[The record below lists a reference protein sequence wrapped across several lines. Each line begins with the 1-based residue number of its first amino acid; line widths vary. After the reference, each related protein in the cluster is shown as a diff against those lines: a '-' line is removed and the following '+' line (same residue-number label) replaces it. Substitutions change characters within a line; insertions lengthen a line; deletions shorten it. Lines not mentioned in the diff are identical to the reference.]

1 MAIDGQNLRGAFPV
15 YDTSRSVGTY
25 TANLQKQAA
34 QRAAEQKALQED
46 MDKIKIDGLRDADKE
61 DYFKGFEDWRN
72 TAQSAYKE
80 RDFRKKAQLQSES
93 DRKYLELQ
101 SLVNKSKEYNKIHN
115 DVSGRL
121 LDNKFRDQ
129 FTDDAVEKWR
139 KSGQLPISS
148 KEIVLDPTALARQLD
163 LSGIQKKI
171 SDIDEDLLKQAKYS
185 NPATRRITSGNKIG
199 TESIYSRSVDPQRQ
213 ALEYANL
220 YDTNRDVRAFFQKQY
235 PEQYASLPEEEAKA
249 VALKDF
255 VSKRPVARQDTP
267 KMEWDRAPDNF
278 YAHYDYR
285 LANPLESNVTS
296 APRNLQLPFGKDES
310 NNTTARNSV
319 FIPSANKN
327 FVGSDAID
335 LKTGKPI
342 KLTQSSNDYEMVA
355 LLEVP
360 FLKGGKITEKDAK
373 GNVVKET
380 ASEGVLAQTDYAK
393 NNQNK
398 VDYKPMIQVQF
409 KDPNNPDRKKNYLIP
424 IDRLPDNLTKKDQAL
439 ADQFKKTIGYNKPK
453 SASKTQAVQPKPKAK
468 YSMAEENG
476 ISKVMNKNG
485 LSREE
490 AVQALINAG
499 KLK

>member
-1 MAIDGQNLRGAFPV
+1 MAISGANLIGANPV
-15 YDTSRSVGTY
+15 YDTSKSVGTY
-25 TANLQKQAA
+25 TANLQRQAA
-34 QRAAEQKALQED
+34 QRAAEQKALQD
-46 MDKIKIDGLRDADKE
+46 DLGKIKIDGLRDADKE

-72 TAQSAYKE
+72 TAQSAFKE

-101 SLVNKSKEYNKIHN
+101 SLVNRSKEYNKVHH

-129 FTDDAVEKWR
+129 FTDDAVEVWR
-139 KSGQLPISS
+139 KSGNLPLSS
-148 KEIVLDPTALARQLD
+148 KEIVIDPTALARQLD

-171 SDIDEDLLKQAKYS
+171 NDIDEDLLKQAKYA
-185 NPATRRITSGNKIG
+185 NPTTRRVTSGNKVG
-199 TESIYSRSVDPQRQ
+199 TESIYSRSVDPKRQ

-235 PEQYASLPEEEAKA
+235 PEQFASLPDDEAKA
-249 VALKDF
+249 FVIQDF
-255 VSKRPVARQDTP
+255 VSKRPVSRQDAP
-267 KMEWDRAPDNF
+267 KMDWDRAPDNF
-278 YAHYDYR
+278 YAHYNYR

-296 APRNLQLPFGKDES
+296 APRNLTLPFGRDDTD
-310 NNTTARNSV
+310 NTTVRNAV

-335 LKTGKPI
+335 LRTGKPI

-360 FLKGGKITEKDAK
+360 FLKSGKITTKDSK
-373 GNVVKET
+373 GGVSAT
-380 ASEGVLAQTDYAK
+380 ASEGAIAQTDFAK
-393 NNQNK
+393 NNPGK

-409 KDPNNPDRKKNYLIP
+409 KDPNNPDRKKNYLVP

-439 ADQFKKTIGYNKPK
+439 ASQFKKSIGYNKQQAAPK
-453 SASKTQAVQPKPKAK
+453 KQSTQQSTKMVTMILPNGQSGQIPEGAVKQFLKDNPKAK
-468 YSMAEENG
+468 
-476 ISKVMNKNG
+476 
-485 LSREE
+485 R
-490 AVQALINAG
+490 Q
-499 KLK
+499 

>member
-1 MAIDGQNLRGAFPV
+1 MAKISGGNLIGAFPV
-15 YDTSRSVGTY
+15 FDTSRSVGTY

-34 QRAAEQKALQED
+34 QRAAEQKALQD
-46 MDKIKIDGLRDADKE
+46 DLNKIKIDGLRDADKE

-72 TAQSAYKE
+72 TAQSALKE

-129 FTDDAVEKWR
+129 FTDDAVEVWR
-139 KSGQLPISS
+139 KSGNLPLSS
-148 KEIVLDPTALARQLD
+148 KEIVTDPTALARQLD
-163 LSGIQKKI
+163 LSGIQKTFA
-171 SDIDEDLLKQAKYS
+171 DIDEDLLKQARYG
-185 NPATRRITSGNKIG
+185 NPQTRRITSGNKVG
-199 TESIYSRSVDPQRQ
+199 TESIYSRSVDPKRQ

-220 YDTNRDVRAFFQKQY
+220 YDTKRDVRAFMQKQY
-235 PEQYASLPEEEAKA
+235 PEQFATMPEEEAKA
-249 VALKDF
+249 FAIQDF
-255 VSKRPVARQDTP
+255 VAKRPVARQDTP
-267 KMEWDRAPDNF
+267 RMDWDRAPDNF
-278 YAHYDYR
+278 YAHYNYR

-360 FLKGGKITEKDAK
+360 FLKKGKITAKDAK
-373 GNVVKET
+373 GKVVSESE
-380 ASEGVLAQTDYAK
+380 SEGTLAQTDFAK
-393 NNQNK
+393 NNKDK

-439 ADQFKKTIGYNKPK
+439 ADQFKKSIGYSKPT
-453 SASKTQAVQPKPKAK
+453 ASKQEAPKMSTSSKMVTMILPNGQSGQIPSDKVSAFLKKYPKAK
-468 YSMAEENG
+468 
-476 ISKVMNKNG
+476 K
-485 LSREE
+485 
-490 AVQALINAG
+490 Q
-499 KLK
+499 